1 MNKRSRRWWL
11 LLRMFSGWFEF
22 EVRAALILSRS
33 AAFGGVT
40 CRERPVAWR
49 AECDYVVT
57 GWERT
62 DGAPSSGRF
71 ARCCACAVSSPTR
84 YQRRPDSK
92 RRISFIPS
100 HSNVLGIEHCAGSIL
115 CGSSC
120 SVPHSHRHMVA
131 AMARTPV
138 TRIRVIGLFERLLDV
153 RVLSFAGPFSS
164 HVTC

>member
-11 LLRMFSGWFEF
+11 VLRMFSGWFEF

-71 ARCCACAVSSPTR
+71 ARCCACEVSSSTR

-120 SVPHSHRHMVA
+120 SVPHSHRSFPLHHSRCTLRQREHESSRKVA
-131 AMARTPV
+131 IVLMSC
-138 TRIRVIGLFERLLDV
+138 IGL
-153 RVLSFAGPFSS
+153 
-164 HVTC
+164 